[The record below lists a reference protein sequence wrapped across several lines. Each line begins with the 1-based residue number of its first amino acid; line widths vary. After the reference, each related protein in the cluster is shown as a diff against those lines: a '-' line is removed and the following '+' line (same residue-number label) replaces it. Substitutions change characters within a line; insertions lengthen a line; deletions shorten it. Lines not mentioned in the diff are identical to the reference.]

1 MTNIYV
7 LKKFTSHS
15 VASTK
20 LAWNLEIKS
29 SGNVFANS
37 TFLSGTWGLNGLVK
51 SQDIE
56 VAKGHSQNFV
66 YGIFAQDTLVADAI
80 VMLIVSNT
88 SKKVVKLIDCFI
100 RPSIAEVAYLKDIEA
115 IEKLSKIY
123 MAAILGTIDIAE
135 RHAMR
140 IVKVYGRSE
149 PLLVVLNTIA
159 EKIKAQSSTLFASIE
174 GRWLVISDK
183 T

>member
-1 MTNIYV
+1 M
-7 LKKFTSHS
+7 
-15 VASTK
+15 
-20 LAWNLEIKS
+20 
-29 SGNVFANS
+29 
-37 TFLSGTWGLNGLVK
+37 
-51 SQDIE
+51 
-56 VAKGHSQNFV
+56 
-66 YGIFAQDTLVADAI
+66 
-80 VMLIVSNT
+80 
-88 SKKVVKLIDCFI
+88 KLIDCFI

-135 RHAMR
+135 RHEMR